1 MKLTGLCV
9 SKGTVKGNVKILHDK
24 KENSNEYDLKF
35 GSPTI
40 IVMKKLDRDY
50 LVEMD
55 KSIVGVIA
63 EEGNI
68 GSHGAGILR
77 QLKIPCI
84 LRIKNATKIM
94 VDDTPAEIIGHESC
108 VLCSTLSNC
117 HSTDSPN
124 STTFSNLYYKN
135 ITKESFY
142 INEIKPIKS
151 WICPRPDRIYQELRY
166 GIICDVFS
174 SSGNFLFGL
183 PIAKVDRNSAGAI
196 ISYGSPSISDV
207 CSFILCNPSWLI
219 DKSKERTLEFDKIK
233 EELNLMKKHLNEK
246 DLNDIYHVFKT
257 GIKLYRS
264 LFKYAYISQAIS
276 DEFLDIYLD
285 FIYQVTGQIVT
296 KDVLNLKSEYVESCL
311 SSGIDPGVSQ
321 KWNSQKNTPHIW
333 EGKINYTLLER
344 DNNIIEAIQKD
355 SCYNRLMRDYNAFR
369 LIIPLVYQL
378 SEEFFYLSSSI
389 NSFINWSIINICH
402 IENALNRTQYHV
414 DKYYNMT
421 LEDFCKQVES
431 SINKE
436 DLYV

>member
-1 MKLTGLCV
+1 MMKLKGLCV
-9 SKGTVKGNVKILHDK
+9 SKGIAKGNVKILLDK
-24 KENSNEYDLKF
+24 RVDNNDLKF
-35 GSPTI
+35 DSPTI
-40 IVMKKLDRDY
+40 IVMKKLDRNY

-94 VDDTPAEIIGHESC
+94 IEDTLATIIGHENC
-108 VLCSTLSNC
+108 VLCSTSSNEYLI
-117 HSTDSPN
+117 HSHNFTV
-124 STTFSNLYYKN
+124 FSELCYKN
-135 ITKESFY
+135 ITRESFD

-166 GIICDVFS
+166 GIIRDVFS

-183 PIAKVDRNSAGAI
+183 PMAKVDRNSDGAI

-219 DKSKERTLEFDKIK
+219 DISQERTIEFNKIK
-233 EELNLMKKHLNEK
+233 EKLNLLKKNLNEN
-246 DLNDIYHVFKT
+246 DLHDIYYVFKI
-257 GIKLYRS
+257 GIELYRS
-264 LFKYAYISQAIS
+264 IFKYAYMSQAIS

-285 FIYQVTGQIVT
+285 FIYQVTGQIVS

-311 SSGIDPGVSQ
+311 SSGVDPGVSQ
-321 KWNSQKNTPHIW
+321 KWNSQKYIPHIW
-333 EGKINYTLLER
+333 EGKINYTPLEI
-344 DNNIIEAIQKD
+344 DNDIIVAIQK
-355 SCYNRLMRDYNAFR
+355 SSHHTRLMRDYDAFR
-369 LIIPLVYQL
+369 IVIPLVYQL
-378 SEEFFYLSSSI
+378 SEEFFYISSSI
-389 NSFINWSIINICH
+389 NSFINWSIINICR
-402 IENALNRTQYHV
+402 IQNTSNDTCYDI
-414 DKYYNMT
+414 DKYYSMT
-421 LEDFCKQVES
+421 FKDFCELVENS
-431 SINKE
+431 FNKE